1 MIFIDTI
8 YETIRNISVIIILT
22 TIVNNLLSENSYKKY
37 VRFFSGLAM
46 IIIIM
51 NPVFNI
57 LYGNGDIFSG
67 IKINTLKADRDELEE
82 ELLMYGGTAEE
93 KIKEEYRGIVEESL
107 DIIASE
113 NNLIIT
119 DKSIDIDMEPESDT
133 FGEVKAV
140 LIRALSE
147 DKETGIQDINIDSD
161 GNVYDISSGVKGDKL
176 REEVADYYG
185 IDKNKVEVYIR

>member
-8 YETIRNISVIIILT
+8 YETIRNISVFIILT

-140 LIRALSE
+140 LIRASSE

-185 IDKNKVEVYIR
+185 IDKIK